1 MSAANAPSPPAGTA
15 AGAVVRAAARAP
27 LGRAGSD
34 AHRPARPARGPEG
47 ARRRDRDRR
56 GAGRRA
62 PAHMGR
68 DARALLHGAR
78 ARDARRALRPH
89 HPARRRPRGTRARR
103 PGVHRRAADGV
114 RPARPANLRGRPVQ
128 QPEPVSG
135 PRHRDGIAAPA
146 AERVPAFRSAH
157 APAGAPVA
165 RGDLRVG
172 QGARRGLRRRRRGRS
187 AGRAS
192 HRVPRRAEE
201 GGPGGAGDG
210 GETVRRARGRGP
222 GPRPARA
229 RRRGVSAR
237 PAAGKRDLRR
247 HPDPAHARG
256 LLRGS
261 GVRRQPARRR
271 LAPRR
276 PRGRQ
281 PAARLLALR
290 HGHESHPAPLRAA
303 ARSSDVDA
311 ESRRAPRTVAAH
323 PGRTAGAADDPVA
336 HGAPRR
342 VTAMARRHD
351 DVLGAPSLARFD
363 VCIVGS
369 GAGGGTAAYVLT
381 RADAGKNVL
390 VLEAGANPFPDLD
403 RAGDLP
409 PTLHSNDELKYAVR
423 GFIDQDPFLEPRTFR
438 QDATRTAT
446 LNADVNTLPKAVGGA
461 FQHAD
466 CKTPRFNA
474 VDFRLKSA
482 VEALIGTTP
491 GLAVP
496 GFGADAGS
504 ASFTD
509 WPVSYDDLEPFY
521 VEAER
526 LYGVQGLAGANVY
539 ESPRSGP
546 YPMPPGVPMY
556 LALRLADGARQ
567 VDLFEYGK
575 LHPHPYP
582 ASITSA
588 PYDGRPPCVDCGLSS
603 GFGCPNHAKG
613 SPAVTALR
621 KALLTG
627 RCQLRFNC
635 HVTKLVN
642 DGGRVTA
649 VQYVDGAGKTQQA
662 TADAFILAASPIES
676 ARLCFLSPTPA
687 GAVLGN
693 RSDQVGRNLM
703 FHAQTNVNGFSA

>member
-1 MSAANAPSPPAGTA
+1 
-15 AGAVVRAAARAP
+15 
-27 LGRAGSD
+27 
-34 AHRPARPARGPEG
+34 
-47 ARRRDRDRR
+47 
-56 GAGRRA
+56 
-62 PAHMGR
+62 
-68 DARALLHGAR
+68 
-78 ARDARRALRPH
+78 
-89 HPARRRPRGTRARR
+89 
-103 PGVHRRAADGV
+103 
-114 RPARPANLRGRPVQ
+114 
-128 QPEPVSG
+128 
-135 PRHRDGIAAPA
+135 
-146 AERVPAFRSAH
+146 
-157 APAGAPVA
+157 
-165 RGDLRVG
+165 
-172 QGARRGLRRRRRGRS
+172 
-187 AGRAS
+187 
-192 HRVPRRAEE
+192 
-201 GGPGGAGDG
+201 
-210 GETVRRARGRGP
+210 
-222 GPRPARA
+222 
-229 RRRGVSAR
+229 
-237 PAAGKRDLRR
+237 
-247 HPDPAHARG
+247 
-256 LLRGS
+256 
-261 GVRRQPARRR
+261 
-271 LAPRR
+271 
-276 PRGRQ
+276 
-281 PAARLLALR
+281 
-290 HGHESHPAPLRAA
+290 
-303 ARSSDVDA
+303 
-311 ESRRAPRTVAAH
+311 
-323 PGRTAGAADDPVA
+323 
-336 HGAPRR
+336 
-342 VTAMARRHD
+342 MARRHD

-504 ASFTD
+504 ASFSD
-509 WPVSYDDLEPFY
+509 WPFSYDDLEPFY

-575 LHPHPYP
+575 LQPHPYP

-588 PYDGRPPCVDCGLSS
+588 PYDGRPPCVDCGLCS

-642 DGGRVTA
+642 DGRRVTG
-649 VQYVDGAGKTQQA
+649 VQYVDGAGKPQQA

-687 GAVLGN
+687 GAVLVN

-703 FHAQTNVNGFSA
+703 FHAQTNVNGFSADRIHGQRGRAVTNGISDFRGVAPGGTEIRVFATSDSPRVALGGICEFGASQGLPITQDGGVYTRTELRGAGARLGLPLKNALRDQALGQHLFGLTMQAEDAPQATNRVDLDPTVRDVFGLAVPRITYANHPYELATRAFYIPLMKAILQAAGAKVFTVAGKPVYGFVAPREGALGGPPTSRHVMGTLRMGTDASTSVVDGTGRFWDVQNLYACDGSVFPTSSGWNPTLTIIAVALKIAHGIAGTSPTAAA